1 MKHKPLIRILPGL
14 LKHPAMRDPR
24 AVCVVVNSL
33 FWFACLPAFGV
44 SPSPIPAATERVVTP
59 TPAGPSLPRALKPEN
74 FAALREVDEP
84 NISPDGN
91 FIAYVVKVADME
103 KDKRPGNLWL
113 AKWDGSENRALTFG
127 NKGQSHPR
135 WSPDGKWIGFLSGRE
150 DENEVDQLWILS
162 SNGGEA
168 EKFTDTKGGVEDF
181 AWSPDSKRI
190 ALVVHDPD
198 PREPEKKE
206 KEKKTVPPIVIDRL
220 FFKKDIDGYLTQRYS
235 HLQLLDLTNRKV
247 EALTTGTH
255 DDLLP
260 AWSPDGKEIAFVT
273 KRGDDPDRT
282 GNWDVYIIGA
292 QPGAQERQLTTSPE
306 ADPNPDWESAPAWSP
321 DGKSIAY
328 IHGGDPKKIEYAV
341 HSLAVIPTAGGQARV
356 LTEKLDRNVVQPH
369 WSTDG
374 KSVFVVVEDDGAE
387 HLARVPVNG
396 DALKPV
402 TSGRR
407 KVTAYDVSRDGR
419 IIVRASTPDRPYEI
433 FAAEKGNLRDLT
445 KQTEAF
451 IKEFRLARV
460 DETKFKSADGTEIH
474 GFIVH
479 PLDPAVAG
487 SKPPALL
494 RPHGG
499 PQSQYANEF
508 DFEKQLFAANGYAVI
523 MPNPRGSTGRGTD
536 FAMGI
541 YADWGHRDVEDDLAA
556 VDDAVARGVADPDRL
571 GVGGWSYGGIS
582 TNYLIATTTRF
593 KAATSGASISNVLA
607 GYGTDQYVLDYEDEL
622 GVPWKNTET
631 WLRLSYPFLH
641 ADKIKTPTLFLCG
654 ENDFNVPLLNTEQMY
669 QALRS
674 LGVPT
679 ELVIYPGQN
688 HGLKKPS
695 YIIDRFQR
703 YLDWYAKWIRP
714 AKTTAP

>member
-1 MKHKPLIRILPGL
+1 MKYASVLSARMLCAVFFVLLGAL
-14 LKHPAMRDPR
+14 LKAEP
-24 AVCVVVNSL
+24 
-33 FWFACLPAFGV
+33 
-44 SPSPIPAATERVVTP
+44 TP
-59 TPAGPSLPRALKPEN
+59 TPKPSATSSPSAPRLLKPEDW
-74 FAALREVDEP
+74 ATLRDVDEP

-135 WSPDGKWIGFLSGRE
+135 WSPDGKWIGFLSGRD

-162 SNGGEA
+162 SGGGEA
-168 EKFTDTKGGVEDF
+168 EKITDLKGGVEDF
-181 AWSPDSKRI
+181 AWSPDSKRM

-220 FFKKDIDGYLTQRYS
+220 FFKKDMDGYLTRRYS
-235 HLQLLDLTNRKV
+235 HLQLLDLTSHKA
-247 EALTTGTH
+247 EPLTSGAH
-255 DDLLP
+255 DEVLP
-260 AWSPDGKEIAFVT
+260 AWSPDGKEVAFVT
-273 KRGDDPDRT
+273 RRGEDPDRT
-282 GNWDVYIIGA
+282 SNWDVYVIGA
-292 QPGAQERQLTTSPE
+292 QPGAKERQLTTSPE
-306 ADPNPDWESAPAWSP
+306 ADPNPEWESAPAWSP

-341 HSLAVIPTAGGQARV
+341 HSLAVIPVAGGQAKV

-369 WSTDG
+369 WSNDG
-374 KSVFVVVEDDGAE
+374 KSVFAVVEDDGAQ
-387 HLARVPVNG
+387 HLIRVPVDG
-396 DALKPV
+396 GALEPV

-407 KVTAYDVSRDGR
+407 KVTAYDVSHDGR

-433 FAAEKGNLRDLT
+433 FAAEKGGLRDLT
-445 KQTEAF
+445 KQNEAF
-451 IKEFRLARV
+451 MKEIRLARV
-460 DETKFKSADGTEIH
+460 EETKFKSADGTEIH
-474 GFIVH
+474 GFIVNAV
-479 PLDPAVAG
+479 DPIPG
-487 SKPPALL
+487 GKTPALL

-508 DFEKQLFAANGYAVI
+508 DFEKQLFAANGYTVI

-556 VDDAVARGVADPDRL
+556 VDDAVARGLADPDRL

-582 TNYLIATTTRF
+582 TNYLVATTTRF

-607 GYGTDQYVLDYEDEL
+607 GYGTDQYILDYE
-622 GVPWKNTET
+622 
-631 WLRLSYPFLH
+631 Y
-641 ADKIKTPTLFLCG
+641 CG
-654 ENDFNVPLLNTEQMY
+654 EKDFNVPLLNTEQMY

-695 YIIDRFQR
+695 YIIDRFKR

-714 AKTTAP
+714 GKRAAP

>member
-1 MKHKPLIRILPGL
+1 MRRIISVVLF
-14 LKHPAMRDPR
+14 AVSVATSAIADQPR
-24 AVCVVVNSL
+24 
-33 FWFACLPAFGV
+33 
-44 SPSPIPAATERVVTP
+44 I
-59 TPAGPSLPRALKPEN
+59 LKPEDW
-74 FAALREVDEP
+74 AALREVDEP
-84 NISPDGN
+84 NISPDGTLV
-91 FIAYVVKVADME
+91 AYVVKVPDME

-127 NKGQSHPR
+127 NKGQKHPR
-135 WSPDGKWIGFLSGRE
+135 WSPDGKWIAFLSGRE
-150 DENEVDQLWILS
+150 DDNENDQLWILPIA
-162 SNGGEA
+162 GGEA

-181 AWSPDSKRI
+181 AWAPDAKRI

-206 KEKKTVPPIVIDRL
+206 KEKKTVPPLVINRL
-220 FFKKDIDGYLTQRYS
+220 FFKKDVDGYLTERYS
-235 HLQLLDLTNRKV
+235 HLQLLDL
-247 EALTTGTH
+247 GTH
-255 DDLLP
+255 KIEPLTSGKHDEFLP

-273 KRGDDPDRT
+273 KRGDDPDRNE
-282 GNWDVYIIGA
+282 NWDVWVIGTEA
-292 QPGAQERQLTTSPE
+292 GAKERQLTTSPE
-306 ADPNPDWESAPAWSP
+306 ADPHPDSDSAPAWSP

-341 HSLAVIPTAGGQARV
+341 HTLAVIPAAGGQAKV

-369 WSTDG
+369 WAPDG
-374 KSVFVVVEDDGAE
+374 KSIFVVIEDDGAE
-387 HLARVPVNG
+387 HLTRVPIDG
-396 DALKPV
+396 GAPQPV
-402 TSGRR
+402 TNGRR
-407 KVTAYDVSRDGR
+407 RVTAYDVSRDGKT
-419 IIVRASTPDRPYEI
+419 IVRTSTPDRPYEI
-433 FAAEKGNLRDLT
+433 FAVEKGNLRDLT
-445 KQTEAF
+445 KQTETF
-451 IKEFRLARV
+451 MKDLRVARV
-460 DETKFKSADGTEIH
+460 DETKFKSPDGTEIH
-474 GFIVH
+474 GFIVN

-487 SKPPALL
+487 TKPPALL

-508 DFEKQLFAANGYAVI
+508 SFEAQLFAANGYTVI
-523 MPNPRGSTGRGTD
+523 MPNPRGSTGRGEK

-556 VDDAVARGVADPDRL
+556 VDDAVTRGLADPDRL

-607 GYGTDQYVLDYEDEL
+607 GYGTDQYLLDYENEL
-622 GVPWKNTET
+622 GVPWKNPET
-631 WLRLSYPFLH
+631 WMRLSYPFLH

-695 YIIDRFQR
+695 YIIDRFKR
-703 YLDWYAKWIRP
+703 YLDWYAKWITP
-714 AKTTAP
+714 AKSATP

>member
-1 MKHKPLIRILPGL
+1 MKHT
-14 LKHPAMRDPR
+14 PR
-24 AVCVVVNSL
+24 TAWVVLNALS
-33 FWFACLPAFGV
+33 WFAAWPAPGAT
-44 SPSPIPAATERVVTP
+44 PAPIPPATTRVATP
-59 TPAGPSLPRALKPEN
+59 TPAPSLPPRALKPED
-74 FAALREVDEP
+74 FATLREVSAP

-91 FIAYVVKVADME
+91 LVVYIVKVADME

-113 AKWDGSENRALTFG
+113 ARWDGSENRALTFG

-135 WSPDGKWIGFLSGRE
+135 WSPDGKWIAFISDRE
-150 DENEVDQLWILS
+150 DENEVDQVWILS
-162 SNGGEA
+162 SGGGEA
-168 EKFTDTKGGVEDF
+168 EKLTDVKGGVEDF

-190 ALVVHDPD
+190 ALIVHDPD

-220 FFKKDIDGYLTQRYS
+220 FFKKDVDGYLTQRYS
-235 HLQLLDLTNRKV
+235 HLQLLDLANRKI
-247 EALTTGTH
+247 EPLTSGAH

-282 GNWDVYIIGA
+282 VNWDVYVISA
-292 QPGAQERQLTTSPE
+292 QPGAKERQLTTSPE

-321 DGKSIAY
+321 DGKTIAY
-328 IHGGDPKKIEYAV
+328 VHGGDPKKIEYAV
-341 HSLAVIPTAGGQARV
+341 HSLAIIPAAGGEAKV
-356 LTEKLDRNVVQPH
+356 LTEKLDRNVLQPR
-369 WSTDG
+369 WSPDG
-374 KSVFVVVEDDGAE
+374 KSILVLVEDDGTQP
-387 HLARVPVNG
+387 LVRVPANG
-396 DALKPV
+396 GALEPV
-402 TSGRR
+402 TTGRR
-407 KVTAYDVSRDGR
+407 QVTGYDVSRDGR
-419 IIVRASTPDRPYEI
+419 IIVRASTSDRPYEI
-433 FAAEKGNLRDLT
+433 FAVEKGNLRDLT

-451 IKEFRLARV
+451 LKQFRLARV

-474 GFIVH
+474 GFIVN
-479 PLDPAVAG
+479 PLDAPMAG
-487 SKPPALL
+487 TKAPALL

-499 PQSQYANEF
+499 PQSQYTNEF
-508 DFEKQLFAANGYAVI
+508 DFEKQLFAANGYTVI
-523 MPNPRGSTGRGTD
+523 LPNPRGSTGRGTD

-556 VDDAVARGVADPDRL
+556 VDDAVARGLADPDRL

-593 KAATSGASISNVLA
+593 KAATSGASISNVIA
-607 GYGTDQYVLDYEDEL
+607 GYGTDQYILDYEDEL
-622 GVPWKNTET
+622 GVPWKNPET
-631 WLRLSYPFLH
+631 WLRISYPFFH

-679 ELVIYPGQN
+679 GLVIYPGQN

-695 YIIDRFQR
+695 YIIDRFKR
-703 YLDWYAKWIRP
+703 YLDWYAKWILP
-714 AKTTAP
+714 ARVAAP